1 MLEQQRKRYLAI
13 AGPTASGKSALAVEL
28 AKRLQGEVVSA
39 DSMQIYDT
47 ISIGTARVTVDEMQ
61 GVPHHLLGFLPLS
74 ASYSV
79 AQYVADA
86 KRVLAEID
94 ERGKLPVL
102 CGGTGL
108 YLQSLI
114 ENITF
119 SEEATVSPVREQLKL
134 RIQQEGSESLL
145 QELWQVDPVTA
156 KNLHPNDHGRIIRAL
171 EVFLNT
177 GNPISEQVRLSR
189 QQPPEFDTCF
199 IVLDFKNR
207 QTLYDRIHVR
217 VDRMMEMGLLKE
229 AEMVLSG
236 PDAPTAL
243 QAIGYK
249 ELRPYFDGEISLDQ
263 ALDNLK
269 KGTRH
274 YAKRQMSWF
283 RRIPYAHTVYVDDYN
298 DINDLTDSV
307 MAIWSKQ

>member
-47 ISIGTARVTVDEMQ
+47 ISIGTARVTPEEMQ

-74 ASYSV
+74 SSYSV

-119 SEEATVSPVREQLKL
+119 SEEATASPVREQLKQ
-134 RIQQEGSESLL
+134 RIRQEGSETLL
-145 QELWQVDPVTA
+145 QELRQVDPDTA

-171 EVFLNT
+171 EVFLTT

-189 QQPPEFDTCF
+189 QQPPEFDTCL

-207 QTLYDRIHVR
+207 ETLYDRIHSR
-217 VDRMMEMGLLKE
+217 VDRMVDAGLLQE
-229 AEMVLSG
+229 AKTVLSG
-236 PDAPTAL
+236 PYAPTAL

-249 ELRPYFDGEISLDQ
+249 ELRPYFDGEIALEE

-283 RRIPYAHTVYVDDYN
+283 RRIPYAHTVYVDDHKN
-298 DINDLTDSV
+298 IDDLADSV
-307 MAIWSKQ
+307 MAIWSQQ